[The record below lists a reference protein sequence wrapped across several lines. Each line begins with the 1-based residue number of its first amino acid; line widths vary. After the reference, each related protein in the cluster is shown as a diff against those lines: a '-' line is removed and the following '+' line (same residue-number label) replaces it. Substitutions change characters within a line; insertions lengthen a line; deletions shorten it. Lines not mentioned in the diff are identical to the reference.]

1 MKKAAVIPA
10 VLLAV
15 LCSFSGCGKEKV
27 EQAIAPLVSD
37 EQTTEEIKEVQEEKD
52 PVIPEIDASGRNSA
66 RCPDCGCKQEHK
78 R

>member
-1 MKKAAVIPA
+1 MKKTAVIPA

-37 EQTTEEIKEVQEEKD
+37 EQNTEEIKEVQEEKD
-52 PVIPEIDASGRNSA
+52 PVIPEIDTSVEIQPGA
-66 RCPDCGCKQEHK
+66 RIAVVSKSTS